1 MARGIVAALW
11 LGLCSTA
18 ALAEEPH
25 AVRLPTSDA
34 PWTGDFD
41 GMLERQRVRVLVV
54 ESRTNYF
61 LDGAIQRGLTYDTVR
76 AFESEINEGRKGPIR
91 VEIVF
96 RPTHPDDLIPALLEG
111 RGDIAAANLT
121 ITPERSA
128 QVDFSPGWLNGVREL
143 VVTGPA
149 SPKLATL
156 DDLAGKEVYVRR
168 SSSYFASLT
177 GINDSYGPLH
187 PKIKIREVPETL
199 EDEDLLEMLDAG
211 LIPLTVVDDHL
222 AKFWLQVLDHVTVR
236 DDIAVR
242 EGGEI
247 AWAFRKDSPR
257 LRAAIESFQKDHHEG
272 TTVANM
278 KLREY
283 LRSTRHVKSASTEAH
298 ERRFRAVAAYFQS
311 YGKQYGFDWL
321 LMTAQGFRESGLD
334 QSVKSPVGAI
344 GVMQLMPP
352 TGQAM
357 GVGDIHKAENNIHA
371 GIKYMRTMLDVYFKD
386 APMDDLNRAL
396 FAFASYN
403 AGPGRVA
410 QLRREAEKT
419 GLDPNVWFGNVETVA
434 ARRIGQETVRYVRD
448 IYKYYV
454 AYRLTTDFDEERE
467 RARRELEAKDAAPT
481 RGKAATP
488 PG

>member
-1 MARGIVAALW
+1 MVRGVVAALC
-11 LGLCSTA
+11 LGLWGWPA
-18 ALAEEPH
+18 FAEQPH
-25 AVRLPTSDA
+25 AIELPTRDA
-34 PWTGDFD
+34 AWTGDLD
-41 GMLERQRVRVLVV
+41 GMIERQRVRVLVV

-61 LDGAIQRGLTYDTVR
+61 LDGAIPRGLSYDAAR
-76 AFESEINEGRKGPIR
+76 SFEQQLNQGRKGPIR
-91 VEIVF
+91 VEVVF
-96 RPTHPDDLIPALLEG
+96 VPTRPDDLIPALLEG
-111 RGDIAAANLT
+111 RGDVAAANLT

-128 QVDFSPGWLNGVREL
+128 QVDFGPAWLRGVREL
-143 VVTGPA
+143 VVTGPS
-149 SPKLATL
+149 SPPLATL

-168 SSSYFASLT
+168 SSSYFESLT
-177 GINDSYGPLH
+177 RINDSYGPLH

-199 EDEDLLEMLDAG
+199 QEEDLLEMLDAG

-222 AKFWLQVLDHVTVR
+222 AKFWLQVLDHITVR
-236 DDIAVR
+236 DDLAVH

-247 AWAFRKDSPR
+247 AWAFRKDSPK
-257 LRAAIESFQKDHHEG
+257 LRAAIEAFEKSHRVG
-272 TTVANM
+272 TTIANL

-283 LRSTRHVKSASTEAH
+283 LRSTQHLKNATTATH
-298 ERRFRAVAAYFQS
+298 ERRFREVAAYFQS

-334 QSVKSPVGAI
+334 QNVKSPVGAI

-352 TGQAM
+352 TGTAM
-357 GVGDIHKAENNIHA
+357 QVGDIHEAENNIHA

-403 AGPGRVA
+403 AGPGRIA

-419 GLDPNVWFGNVETVA
+419 GLDPNVWFRNVETVA

-454 AYRLTTDFDEERE
+454 AYRLTSDFQAERE
-467 RARRELEAKDAAPT
+467 RARREHEADAGS
-481 RGKAATP
+481 REAARRTSR
-488 PG
+488 